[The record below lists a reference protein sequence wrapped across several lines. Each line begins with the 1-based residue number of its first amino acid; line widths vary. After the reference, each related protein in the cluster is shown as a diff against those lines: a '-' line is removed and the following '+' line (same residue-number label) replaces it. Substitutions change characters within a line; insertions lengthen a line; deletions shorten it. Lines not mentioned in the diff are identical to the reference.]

1 MKNKLGRPEMPQGKA
16 NNQLINLRISGE
28 IGDEIDEA
36 VKQTKEEKPEWM
48 RKALL
53 KEAKNAPAWVKS
65 KWKSEQLNG
74 KSVEFKLT
82 APDHY
87 IKGRGDF
94 RVIGNPQGFLRIDI
108 VVTVDV
114 NPYKKTDYIYHLYQQ
129 TADKIEPNPNPK
141 EADFIVLA

>member
-1 MKNKLGRPEMPQGKA
+1 MRSKLGRPEMPEGKA

-28 IGDEIDEA
+28 IIEKIDEA

-48 RKALL
+48 RNALQHG
-53 KEAKNAPAWVKS
+53 AKNPYAWVKS
-65 KWKSEQLNG
+65 KWKSKELDG

-87 IKGRGDF
+87 INGRGDF
-94 RVIGNPQGFLRIDI
+94 RVIGNPKGELRIDI

-114 NPYKKTDYIYHLYQQ
+114 SPNKKTDYIYHLYQP
-129 TADKIEPNPNPK
+129 TADKIQVNPNPK
-141 EADFIVLA
+141 KADFIVLA

>member
-1 MKNKLGRPEMPQGKA
+1 MKPKPGRPEMPEGKA

-28 IGDEIDEA
+28 IIEEIDEA

-48 RKALL
+48 RNALL
-53 KEAKNAPAWVKS
+53 NEAKNAPAWVKS
-65 KWKSEQLNG
+65 KWTSEQLNG

-94 RVIGNPQGFLRIDI
+94 RVIGNPKGELRIDI

-114 NPYKKTDYIYHLYQQ
+114 SPYKKTDYIYHLYQP
-129 TADKIEPNPNPK
+129 TANKIQINSNPK
-141 EADFIVLA
+141 KADFLVLA